1 MSAAVWWRAL
11 RPYAFTATVM
21 PVACAFAYAHRQT
34 DVFDAA
40 AFVMM
45 LACALLLH
53 AGVNLLNDYYD
64 LILGFDSGAA
74 HGASGVM
81 QEGLL
86 GTSAVLRAG
95 RGCVVA
101 GAVVGL
107 ALAALRGWILLPMGV
122 AGVAGAWF
130 YSHPRGYKYLGLGEG
145 LVFFLMGP
153 LLFLGAARAAG
164 GSFSLGTV
172 LLSLP
177 FGCLV
182 TAIMLVNNLRDT
194 GMDAAAGFRT
204 LPACLGAVRAK
215 ALYAVLFV
223 VAFASLAPLAIVGE
237 RGGMGFLLPLLS
249 LPAALRQ
256 LRTVIHARDP
266 VADLARAPEKTAG
279 FYLLFS
285 LLLLIGMVV

>member
-21 PVACAFAYAHRQT
+21 PVACAFAYVRSQT
-34 DVFDAA
+34 GMFDAA
-40 AFVMM
+40 AFVLM

-74 HGASGVM
+74 HGAGGVM

-86 GTSAVLRAG
+86 ETSAVLRAG
-95 RGCVVA
+95 RGCVIA

-107 ALAALRGWILLPMGV
+107 VLAALRGWILLPMGAV
-122 AGVAGAWF
+122 GVAGAWF
-130 YSHPRGYKYLGLGEG
+130 YTHPRGYKYLGLGEV

-164 GSFSLGTV
+164 GTFSREIM

-182 TAIMLVNNLRDT
+182 TAIMLANNLRDI
-194 GMDAAAGFRT
+194 GMDTAAGFRT
-204 LPACLGAVRAK
+204 LPARLGAGRAK
-215 ALYAVLFV
+215 ALYVALFV
-223 VAFASLAPLAIVGE
+223 VAFASLVPFALVGG

-256 LRTVIHARDP
+256 LRTVIRARDLS
-266 VADLARAPEKTAG
+266 ADLAQAPKMTAH
-279 FYLLFS
+279 FYMIFS
-285 LLLLIGMVV
+285 ALLLLGLVF